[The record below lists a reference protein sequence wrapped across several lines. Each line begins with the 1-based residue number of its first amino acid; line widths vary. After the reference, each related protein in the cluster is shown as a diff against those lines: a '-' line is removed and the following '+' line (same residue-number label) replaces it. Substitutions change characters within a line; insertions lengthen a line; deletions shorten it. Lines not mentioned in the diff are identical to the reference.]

1 MNLFADDWHDCLR
14 EQYMHVIRQDDHI
27 TLNTLIGVMHQ
38 VGFSDTELAE
48 LRVRATMHV
57 DEVGADFVPDLDILE
72 PTVYAGVDVEPDDT
86 PPTYAEALEEAA
98 QETESEPGEPEDE
111 PPAEPDAPQQLSL
124 F

>member
-27 TLNTLIGVMHQ
+27 TLNTLTGVMHQ

-48 LRVRATMHV
+48 LRVQATMHV
-57 DEVGADFVPDLDILE
+57 DDVGADFVPDLDILE
-72 PTVYAGVDVEPDDT
+72 PTVYAGVDVEDEPDDT

-98 QETESEPGEPEDE
+98 QESESEPEDE